1 MKEENEQSVKDKKPV
16 LRLYATLD
24 NPLIYASVKSLFSFA
39 NEQQAIN
46 KLQMLKRS
54 FATSK
59 KGGEAEHSI
68 ILWIRGY
75 EVNEGEQELG
85 YKGNFACL
93 SISKCDDGRF
103 TISAIKIN
111 SELKFHPERRRVKQ
125 ANPDWGQPILR
136 DIKKKR
142 IYLSLEEASNELRR
156 LHKEYPE
163 ISIPSEHSLYIML
176 YEKIDANKSP
186 IQKYKFWVKPLPD
199 GGYMIEFKR
208 QRPKDLRNK
217 KPKEVK
223 GFFSEQEKI
232 RQTMK
237 KQKGVLL
244 PTSGGAGGAETA
256 K

>member
-1 MKEENEQSVKDKKPV
+1 MEKETEQSTNDKKPA
-16 LRLYATLD
+16 LKLYAMLE
-24 NPLIYASVKSLFSFA
+24 NPVVYAAVKSLFSFA
-39 NEQQAIN
+39 NEKQATT
-46 KLQMLKRS
+46 KLQMLKRN

-75 EVNEGEQELG
+75 EINEGEQALG

-93 SISKCDDGRF
+93 SVSKCDDGRF
-103 TISAIKIN
+103 TILATKIN

-125 ANPDWGQPILR
+125 AHPDWGQPILR

-142 IYLSLEEASNELRR
+142 VYSSLEEASDELRR
-156 LHKEYPE
+156 LHQEYPE

-176 YEKIDANKSP
+176 YEKIDGTKSP
-186 IQKYKFWVKPLPD
+186 IQKYKFLVRPLPD
-199 GGYMIEFKR
+199 GGYLIDFKR
-208 QRPKDLRNK
+208 QRPKDLRAK

-223 GFFSEQEKI
+223 GFFSQKEKI

-244 PTSGGAGGAETA
+244 PTSGEAGEAA